1 MFFGS
6 RLGHSLGN
14 PSYFVQL
21 ILEAIGDTCRSA
33 HYLIG
38 ILFGWFYVFYESF
51 GFGGGMSVGGSFNF
65 VVCVFQLLKTFY
77 RVLIF

>member
-1 MFFGS
+1 MQKCTLFD
-6 RLGHSLGN
+6 RN
-14 PSYFVQL
+14 FVWL
-21 ILEAIGDTCRSA
+21 VCD
-33 HYLIG
+33 
-38 ILFGWFYVFYESF
+38 VFYESF